1 MPQSRGNSGPA
12 GKGEKWNLELSH
24 IVGLLR
30 FIAAMTGALLV
41 ISLLF
46 FFLSEKTEADNVV
59 YSITILVNLIAFL
72 GSSLGAWKLDK
83 KDEKLTERERK
94 LSSSKKE
101 GAQENGK

>member
-30 FIAAMTGALLV
+30 VIAAMTGALLV

-46 FFLSEKTEADNVV
+46 FFLSEKTDAGNVV
-59 YSITILVNLIAFL
+59 YSIPILVNLIAFL
-72 GSSLGAWKLDK
+72 VSSLGAWTFDK
-83 KDEKLTERERK
+83 KDEELTERARE
-94 LSSSKKE
+94 LPSF
-101 GAQENGK
+101 